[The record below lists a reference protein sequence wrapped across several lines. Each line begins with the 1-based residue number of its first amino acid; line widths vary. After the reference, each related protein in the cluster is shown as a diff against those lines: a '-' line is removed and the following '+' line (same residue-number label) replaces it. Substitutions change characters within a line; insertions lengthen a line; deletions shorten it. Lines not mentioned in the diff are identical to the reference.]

1 MTKKQLNKV
10 MEMVEGLPPE
20 IVREICEAY
29 ELVREAPT
37 KSIKKKKDDRLFTQC
52 CRPSEVFEAEVFEI
66 ADSFYFMI
74 LNNLMDLG
82 CNTRN
87 LDNVKYEKWMNPIRL
102 MIKKDG
108 VTKQDF
114 RDVWEFLK
122 GNDFW
127 TANIQSTEKLR
138 KHFPTLQVQAKTK
151 NNETKEGTSDE
162 YKRKVLGDL
171 FADE

>member
-1 MTKKQLNKV
+1 
-10 MEMVEGLPPE
+10 
-20 IVREICEAY
+20 
-29 ELVREAPT
+29 
-37 KSIKKKKDDRLFTQC
+37 
-52 CRPSEVFEAEVFEI
+52 
-66 ADSFYFMI
+66 MI
-74 LNNLMDLG
+74 SNNLEQLG
-82 CNTRN
+82 CSTRN

-114 RDVWEFLK
+114 REVWEFLK

-151 NNETKEGTSDE
+151 NNGTKEGTSDE
-162 YKRKVLGDL
+162 YKRKVLSDL
-171 FADE
+171 FPDE